1 MDSAATPVRVPGC
14 RRDHPRRAVT
24 LAGSALGLGRSR
36 SVIVSDVG
44 AGGAQLNG
52 HDLPPP
58 GDDVFVVVGPCDSM
72 GVIAWRCGERAG
84 VRFDEPIGEEMLA
97 RLEQEA
103 SWMSIAGW
111 YR

>member
-1 MDSAATPVRVPGC
+1 M
-14 RRDHPRRAVT
+14 
-24 LAGSALGLGRSR
+24 
-36 SVIVSDVG
+36 SDVG

-103 SWMSIAGW
+103 SWMSVAGW